1 MNHRRQSSLSRL
13 KSIANRFT
21 IRDYLLPCIVKPKI
35 LILRVYYKV
44 LIFGNVI
51 LGKTMA
57 MHHSSSTQMLAFLFA
72 IQPESKNCSPLDV
85 TQVIPRSALSYP
97 KETSRGAITNT

>member
-44 LIFGNVI
+44 LIW
-51 LGKTMA
+51 KC
-57 MHHSSSTQMLAFLFA
+57 H
-72 IQPESKNCSPLDV
+72 PWKNHGHAPFF
-85 TQVIPRSALSYP
+85 
-97 KETSRGAITNT
+97 